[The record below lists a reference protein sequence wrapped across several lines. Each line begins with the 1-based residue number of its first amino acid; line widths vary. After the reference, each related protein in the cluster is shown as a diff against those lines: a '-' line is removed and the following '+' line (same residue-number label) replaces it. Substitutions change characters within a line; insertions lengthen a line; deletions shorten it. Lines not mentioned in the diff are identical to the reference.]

1 MGRLYLAVSA
11 FVLLIAASPA
21 VAVDATTGVRTADH
35 SGGSRIA
42 PCSRPIAFDMPRGDF
57 EDADRDILSVLALGP
72 SNVQAQAPPNRI
84 RTAQASPA
92 LEEEK
97 WPTGP
102 RCRLD
107 QVVFTD
113 SKSGRQFA
121 AERVAVDYF
130 YLCDNSAT
138 KRYSRPQKQFKD
150 CYGPLGYTII
160 EGKLDATKAY
170 AVYTVIKG
178 APCCHWESYLG
189 RLKKPAPKVK
199 EWLRPSEI
207 PTIELNSEWYTIS
220 SSPDS
225 PDSGPMKDGE
235 FVPSVC
241 GSQ

>member
-1 MGRLYLAVSA
+1 MGRLCPALST
-11 FVLLIAASPA
+11 FVLLIAAVPA
-21 VAVDATTGVRTADH
+21 VAVDATAVVRTCAH
-35 SGGSRIA
+35 SSDARIA
-42 PCSRPIAFDMPRGDF
+42 PFGRSIASGMRRHGT
-57 EDADRDILSVLALGP
+57 EGSDRDILKALTLDL
-72 SNVQAQAPPNRI
+72 SNVRAQTSANRL
-84 RTAQASPA
+84 RTARAAPA

-107 QVVFTD
+107 QIVFKD
-113 SKSGRQFA
+113 NKSGRHFV

-130 YLCDNSAT
+130 YLCEDSAT

-160 EGKLDATKAY
+160 EGKLDRAKAY

-178 APCCHWESYLG
+178 APCCHWQSYLG
-189 RLKKPAPKVK
+189 RLEKPAPKVR
-199 EWLRPSEI
+199 EWLRADDI
-207 PTIELNSEWYTIS
+207 PAIELNSEWYTIS

-241 GSQ
+241 RSQ